1 MASERTYKLAAIK
14 MVTPS
19 KEHLEEHY
27 KDLSDKPFFKGLVT
41 YMLSGPIVAMVWEG
55 RDAVKTGRTLLGA
68 TNPLQSAPGTIRG
81 DYAIDVGRNVCHG
94 SDSVETAKNEIDLW
108 FGKGEVIE
116 YKNAQFDWIYEKP
129 LRAERKQVAS
139 VDASQA
145 STHGTSTREPFQ
157 ISSDSCGH
165 LSRPRTVDPA
175 VILQIENV
183 VGQIVDGLQKQEDG
197 ISISLRTKKVPKP
210 SSTQTVGRSSK
221 DYYKISFP
229 GRSSQEARRF
239 SRAAFTE
246 ALYKDRHDEKHWGD
260 DGRYRNIYYKDPEL
274 FQSQKVVDRYVDIL
288 AYTFGLRRAA
298 LNVVSLPFV
307 TFLVSS
313 PCAYTHVE
321 TAAAKGLIAGTY
333 HLTFHDGSS
342 SSSGGLKEVCV
353 TSLLIEAT
361 PIDNWVNDVRSID
374 ISGMSWILVIEKEA
388 KGYPD
393 VSTRTLLRLL
403 SLSSHPPPRIYAL
416 VDFDPDGIA
425 IMSTYKHGSFTLS
438 HENANLRAP
447 SMRWLG
453 VKSGDF
459 VVNDP
464 DGGSDDSEQTG
475 LLTLSNQDRKKA
487 IKILGRELCNEDG
500 LEHEWRR
507 ELQVMLMLNIKV
519 EMEIL
524 SERRGGLEHWVG
536 ARLCERASR
545 SVSKRS
551 DF

>member
-1 MASERTYKLAAIK
+1 MEVLF
-14 MVTPS
+14 
-19 KEHLEEHY
+19 EE
-27 KDLSDKPFFKGLVT
+27 PEV
-41 YMLSGPIVAMVWEG
+41 P
-55 RDAVKTGRTLLGA
+55 
-68 TNPLQSAPGTIRG
+68 TNADSSAP
-81 DYAIDVGRNVCHG
+81 AIPLPR
-94 SDSVETAKNEIDLW
+94 
-108 FGKGEVIE
+108 
-116 YKNAQFDWIYEKP
+116 

-139 VDASQA
+139 VDGSQA
-145 STHGTSTREPFQ
+145 STQGTSTRELFQ
-157 ISSDSCGH
+157 INSGSYGH

-175 VILQIENV
+175 VILQIEHV

-197 ISISLRTKKVPKP
+197 ISISLRTKKLPKP

-288 AYTFGLRRAA
+288 AYTFGIQRAA
-298 LNVVSLPFV
+298 LNV
-307 TFLVSS
+307 
-313 PCAYTHVE
+313 

-333 HLTFHDGSS
+333 HLTYHDGSS
-342 SSSGGLKEVCV
+342 
-353 TSLLIEAT
+353 SLLIEAT
-361 PIDNWVNDVRSID
+361 PIDNWVNDVRAID

-438 HENANLRAP
+438 HENANLRTP
-447 SMRWLG
+447 SLRWLG

-459 VVNDP
+459 VVNDR
-464 DGGSDDSEQTG
+464 DGGVNDSERTG
-475 LLTLSNQDRKKA
+475 LLRLSKQDRKKA

-500 LEHEWRR
+500 PEHEWRR
-507 ELQVMLMLNIKV
+507 ELQVMLMLNTKV

-524 SERRGGLEHWVG
+524 SERRGGLENWVG

-545 SVSKRS
+545 SVSQRS